1 MRPLGIV
8 ASRRL
13 CSSEGAPAEF
23 LGGLLRKTAVS
34 ATMSGSSENLLLL
47 LLLLLFLLID
57 AAAAV
62 GVQKTIETSAAE
74 PRYMAFEAQTS
85 YITMIHDTIHS
96 YVWKMWRWGPGRSHT
111 SNC

>member
-13 CSSEGAPAEF
+13 SSSKGAPAGF

-34 ATMSGSSENLLLL
+34 AAMSGSRENLLLL

-62 GVQKTIETSAAE
+62 GVQETIEKSAAE
-74 PRYMAFEAQTS
+74 PRYMAFEAQNFLLNK
-85 YITMIHDTIHS
+85 DT
-96 YVWKMWRWGPGRSHT
+96 
-111 SNC
+111 